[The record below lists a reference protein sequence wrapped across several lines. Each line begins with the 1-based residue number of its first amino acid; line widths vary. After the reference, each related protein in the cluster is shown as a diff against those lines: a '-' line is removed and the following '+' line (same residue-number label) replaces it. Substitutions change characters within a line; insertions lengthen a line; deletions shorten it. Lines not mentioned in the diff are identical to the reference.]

1 VSGEKPFLSV
11 VVPAYQEAR
20 RIGPTIER
28 IASYLRT
35 RPFTAELIL
44 SDDGST
50 DATVAVGRE
59 AACSAGIDLA
69 VVSEGRNRGKGH
81 AVRIGLLAGR
91 GWFRLFSDADL
102 STPIEEADRL
112 ISSAQTYG
120 AGLVIGS
127 RALPESELVVRQP
140 WARELGGRALN
151 HFVRLVGRIDCTD
164 TQCGFKLLTE
174 QAAEEVLPLLTVT
187 GFGFDVEL
195 VLVTLALGFSV
206 RQVPVVWADSRDSRV
221 SPVLDGMR
229 TLRDVVRVRANELR
243 GRYRSPR
250 T

>member
-1 VSGEKPFLSV
+1 MSGDKPFLSV
-11 VVPAYQEAR
+11 VVPAYQEAC
-20 RIGPTIER
+20 RIGPTIQR
-28 IASYLRT
+28 IADYLRGK
-35 RPFTAELIL
+35 PYGSELIL

-50 DATVAVGRE
+50 DGTVAVARD
-59 AACSAGIDLA
+59 AARAANAELTVVSAG
-69 VVSEGRNRGKGH
+69 VNRGKGH
-81 AVRIGLLAGR
+81 AVKIGLLAGSGR
-91 GWFRLFSDADL
+91 FRLFSDADL

-151 HFVRLVGRIDCTD
+151 RFTRLVSRIDCPD

-174 QAAEEVLPLLTVT
+174 QASEQVLPLLTVT

-195 VLVTLALGFSV
+195 VLVTLALGFHV
-206 RQVPVVWADSRDSRV
+206 RQVPVTWADSRDSRV
-221 SPVLDGMR
+221 SPLADGMR
-229 TLRDVVRVRANELR
+229 TLRDVVRVRVNELR
-243 GRYRSPR
+243 GMYRTPR
-250 T
+250 S